1 MYTFILVYLTIFLKN
16 AVISGEININ
26 LYNGNINLKNKVGCR
41 PL

>member
-16 AVISGEININ
+16 AVISRKSNIN